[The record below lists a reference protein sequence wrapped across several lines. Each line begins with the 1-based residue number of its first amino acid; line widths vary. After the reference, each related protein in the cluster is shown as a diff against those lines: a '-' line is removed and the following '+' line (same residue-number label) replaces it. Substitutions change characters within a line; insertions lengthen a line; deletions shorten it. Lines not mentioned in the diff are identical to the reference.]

1 MKEKIY
7 VYTKINFKNLI
18 KKTLSDF
25 EIFFLSDD
33 DLQNLEIKNSNIVFI
48 VNKEIKISDKSVF
61 INNNIIYFFSKNI
74 KKENSEKLE
83 EVKFIYGPKKIFE
96 FLDIVKASFFSN
108 TYVYKDIK
116 INNEKITNVKNNLS
130 CNLTVLEKNIL
141 VQFFKIPKIKRKY
154 FHENIFNLKKDVET
168 KTIESH
174 LTRIRKKLLKIE
186 SEIQISSK
194 EDVFYIEN

>member
-7 VYTKINFKNLI
+7 VYTKTNFKNLI
-18 KKTLSDF
+18 KNTLSDF
-25 EIFFLSDD
+25 EVFFLSDD
-33 DLQNLEIKNSNIVFI
+33 DLQSLEIKNSNIVFVI
-48 VNKEIKISDKSVF
+48 DKEIKISDKSIF
-61 INNNIIYFFSKNI
+61 LNNNIIYFFSKNI
-74 KKENSEKLE
+74 KKEINEKHDST
-83 EVKFIYGPKKIFE
+83 KFIYGPKKTFE
-96 FLDIVKASFFSN
+96 FSDAVKASFFSN
-108 TYVYKDIK
+108 IYVFKDIK
-116 INNEKITNVKNNLS
+116 INNEKITNIKKNLS

-141 VQFFKIPKIKRKY
+141 VQFFKIPKIKRKH
-154 FHENIFNLKKDVET
+154 FHQNIFNLKEDVET